1 MTFYLNHLAATGSRR
16 LHSRVSATL
25 GVGFSNLF
33 FALSFSNTPPQKEFL
48 KGKNKIK

>member
-33 FALSFSNTPPQKEFL
+33 FCAEFFQYSPSERIFER
-48 KGKNKIK
+48 KK